1 MTEQWKAAAA
11 RIFTTRRLRFVSF
24 IAPFFYIA
32 SYLLFYTLDH
42 SWPWLVVAILFFAV
56 TIAAT
61 RTRRYRANQPPIPV
75 ETDELDDVPSDSDK
89 TR

>member
-1 MTEQWKAAAA
+1 MSHEWKAVAA
-11 RIFTTRRLRFVSF
+11 RIFTTRRLRYVSF

-42 SWPWLVVAILFFAV
+42 SWPWLVVAILFFAA

-61 RTRRYRANQPPIPV
+61 LTVRYRANQPTIPD
-75 ETDELDDVPSDSDK
+75 ETDDDAPDSDA

>member
-1 MTEQWKAAAA
+1 MSHEWKAATA
-11 RIFTTRRLRFVSF
+11 RIFTTRRLRYVSF

-42 SWPWLVVAILFFAV
+42 SWPWLVVAILFFAT

-61 RTRRYRANQPPIPV
+61 LTVRYRANQPSMPD
-75 ETDELDDVPSDSDK
+75 ETDDDASDSDT